1 MPRFTRASDLEKHL
15 KKALDQ
21 LQAETL
27 ITTQA
32 ELGSTRVSPVDTGRF
47 RASWFAAEGSPSSE
61 VAPEADEKAV
71 GRLRGRQ
78 ARRDAKNAEIQ
89 SVGEREG
96 FSQSAIDSQ
105 KSKAGSRGLSSYSP
119 QDNATGL
126 RVDSD
131 KTYHL
136 TNNLPYAQSVAI
148 EGHVVAKPA
157 NWFIDFANT
166 RVPKIQAA
174 AAKVV
179 KQKYEL

>member
-1 MPRFTRASDLEKHL
+1 MDA
-15 KKALDQ
+15 
-21 LQAETL
+21 LQAEVL
-27 ITTQA
+27 ITAQA
-32 ELGSTRVSPVDTGRF
+32 RLGSTQVSPVDTGRF
-47 RASWFAAEGSPSSE
+47 RSSWFAAEGSPSSE
-61 VAPEADEKAV
+61 VAPEADANAV
-71 GRLRGRQ
+71 ARLRKRQ
-78 ARRDAKNAEIQ
+78 SKAAAKNAGIQ
-89 SVGEREG
+89 AVGEREG
-96 FSQSAIDSQ
+96 FSQSVIDSQ
-105 KSKAGSRGLSSYSP
+105 KTKAGSSGLGSYRP
-119 QDNATGL
+119 NNDATGL

>member
-15 KKALDQ
+15 KKALDS

-47 RASWFAAEGSPSSE
+47 RASWFAAEGSPSNE

-71 GRLRGRQ
+71 RGLRRRQ
-78 ARRDAKNAEIQ
+78 NRRNAKNAGIQ
-89 SVGEREG
+89 ALGEQEG
-96 FSQSAIDSQ
+96 FSQATIDSQ
-105 KSKAGSRGLSSYSP
+105 KSKAASRGLRSYSP
-119 QDNATGL
+119 QDNAASL
-126 RVDSD
+126 RIDSD

-136 TNNLPYAQSVAI
+136 TNNLPYAQSVAV
-148 EGHVVAKPA
+148 EGNVVSKPA
-157 NWFIDFANT
+157 TWFTDFVNG

-174 AAKVV
+174 AARVV
-179 KQKYEL
+179 KQKFEL